1 MSKISVPLLNNAHKK
16 LAKGVAI
23 GAVLCGMATSA
34 LAQASHS
41 DTPLLVVR
49 FNQDRVY
56 YQQPLYNA
64 VSRALEAKPSV
75 LFNIVAVIPQTDS
88 ESANQQSQAAT
99 QARAGTL
106 VGEMVKMGVP
116 QSRLRVS
123 YQKSTF
129 AQAPEVHIFVQ

>member
-1 MSKISVPLLNNAHKK
+1 MTKLAMNVTRK
-16 LAKGVAI
+16 LAKTAAVGAI
-23 GAVLCGMATSA
+23 LCSMAASA
-34 LAQASHS
+34 AAQSHS

-75 LFNIVAVIPQTDS
+75 LFNIVAVVPQTSS
-88 ESANQQSQAAT
+88 ESANQQAQANT
-99 QARAGTL
+99 QARAGQL

-129 AQAPEVHIFVQ
+129 AQTPEVHIFVQ

>member
-1 MSKISVPLLNNAHKK
+1 MTNMLDSFANVIGGKLLKSIAV
-16 LAKGVAI
+16 G
-23 GAVLCGMATSA
+23 GVLCTMATSA
-34 LAQASHS
+34 FAQAYT

-75 LFNIVAVIPQTDS
+75 LFNIVAVVPQSSSDS
-88 ESANQQSQAAT
+88 FNQQAQANT

-129 AQAPEVHIFVQ
+129 AEVPEVHIFVQ